1 MITLPQ
7 PSRWHPIVDTIVHLE
22 KLRTK
27 VLWGDVPPYIFFQ
40 LKAIF
45 HMLETLWSARIE
57 WNNTTLAEYVESLI
71 ESQRKDNVYSSK
83 QSSKQELINLEE
95 AIKYIEEWT
104 DIDTIFTR
112 KYVSDLHILVT
123 RDLPPPPSWEGSRY
137 PWAWRP
143 HNVQIKNASHIPP
156 DSAILHDMMEDFFA
170 FLNADYPEKDQLL
183 MVAIAHHRFAHIHPF
198 DNGNGRMGRLLNY
211 ALLIKLWFQVKR
223 GRILNPSAV
232 FYTDRNIYYDKLW
245 IADSL
250 SDNDILDWS
259 NYFLTWLRNEIEKI
273 DTLLQKD
280 YVVKYILSPALHNAL
295 DRKFITD
302 DEHIVLQYIIQHND
316 MIIKAEELDKIL
328 WITNSVQKSRFMNKL
343 KTKWMIQP
351 ITPNGR
357 VYTIHFSNNY
367 LLRSMID
374 ILNKQWFVAD
384 FLNIN
389 TKW

>member
-1 MITLPQ
+1 MPQ
-7 PSRWHPIVDTIVHLE
+7 PSRWHSIVDTIVHLE

-40 LKAIF
+40 LKSIF
-45 HMLETLWSARIE
+45 HKLETLWSARIE
-57 WNNTTLAEYVESLI
+57 WNNTTLAEYVEDLI
-71 ESQRKDNVYSSK
+71 DEHKKEKK
-83 QSSKQELINLEE
+83 QSPQQELYNLEE

-104 DIDTIFTR
+104 AVDTIFTR

-123 RDLPPPPSWEGSRY
+123 KDLPSPPKWEWSSY
-137 PWAWRP
+137 PWARRP
-143 HNVQIKNASHIPP
+143 HNVQIKNSSHVPP
-156 DSAILHDMMEDFFA
+156 DSILLNELMEDFLN
-170 FLNADYPEKDQLL
+170 FLNASYLEKDQLL
-183 MVAIAHHRFAHIHPF
+183 MVAVAHHRFAHIHPF

-232 FYTDRNIYYDKLW
+232 FYTDRNVYYDKLGT
-245 IADSL
+245 ADTL
-250 SDNDILDWS
+250 VDDDILDWA

-273 DTLLQKD
+273 DTLLQKN
-280 YVVKYILSPALHNAL
+280 YVVKCLLSPALDNAL
-295 DRKFITD
+295 EKKFIID
-302 DEHIVLQYIIQHND
+302 DEYKILQYIIKTQD
-316 MIIKAEELDKIL
+316 MIIKSEELDRIL
-328 WITNSVQKSRFMNKL
+328 WITNSVQKSRFMNRL
-343 KTKWMIQP
+343 KIKWMIQP

-357 VYTIHFSNNY
+357 IYTIHFSNNY